1 MEELEGVDLDAAM
14 ESVIDDMGK
23 KALAFKARRYAPKPK
38 PEPEAPAEA
47 PAQAENGPTLHELES
62 MLGG

>member
-14 ESVIDDMGK
+14 ESVIDDMGR
-23 KALAFKARRYAPKPK
+23 KALEFKARRYATKPS
-38 PEPEAPAEA
+38 PEPKAPVEA
-47 PAQAENGPTLHELES
+47 PAQTENGPTLHELES